1 MMNSQTKATTVILLY
16 DKDCKENF
24 IGETL
29 SQIFD
34 ITETVTAQQ
43 MIDLLSQLPSQ
54 PRMIILDLIHCRE
67 QGLAFLEMRK
77 NNSLAKEVPVL
88 SMTLSDDLEMV
99 LKSFALG
106 SNDYF
111 SLPIA
116 PEVFMNRIF
125 EFLRKKENSLEEAE
139 NPIQENL
146 LFDESENGIAMF
158 SYTPGCLKPIYA
170 NEKVVKKNH
179 FSSTESFC
187 SQIPNA
193 LALLSK
199 TMRLQFEQKIE
210 KAIATRGSFTFTLE
224 SLFARFQMSWI
235 PYPNLPDPVLLL
247 VAVNS
252 CEQDAKQRAL
262 VARLEFDSLTGLYNR
277 EAFYKK
283 AENLISEN
291 PKTTYLY
298 IRWNVIK
305 FKMINDMFGNS
316 KGDTVLKQLAKGFLE
331 WIDDRGVC
339 ARFYSDQFA
348 FFLPKKN
355 FDADKFVQFSL
366 FLLQEANSSLNL
378 KMSFGIYQLSDK
390 PLSIEKINER
400 AKLAVRSIQEG
411 DTKPYCYYDEAMRN
425 KVLSA
430 QRVMDSFEGALST
443 KQFVIYLQPVY
454 NVNENR
460 FVSAEALVR
469 WITPDHGVVSP
480 FEFIPLLEENGL
492 ILKLDLYVL
501 EQVCI
506 LQRSLIEQGKNPI
519 PISSNLSRVDFF
531 NPELSGEII
540 AIVDRYDLAHSLI
553 RLEITE
559 TAYMDNPQ
567 QLLQTIAVLQKQGF
581 EILMDDFGSGY
592 SSLNILQDVPI
603 DILKIDQLFTS
614 EIGTSNKTETIL
626 QNIVNMAQ
634 GINLM
639 IIAEGVETKEQATFF
654 KSIGCDTLQGYYF
667 SKPKPENEYRLLL
680 DHNLPSQG
688 KKSQP
693 KQKLSNSVDT
703 LFITRYGKL
712 LQTIFLT
719 ILELNFT
726 KDTYKTLY
734 ANSSFT
740 TLPFGTA
747 GSLSE
752 VENKF
757 KEKLIHPDDRIS
769 YTEENSFCAKSS
781 GECQGS
787 FRTSEFRMV
796 NRNGFY
802 TPVFRIALR
811 SDTPN
816 GDCVY
821 YSFLAHKENK
831 ALASSLLES
840 IKDLENQKMLELQ
853 CMSNLLEG

>member
-1 MMNSQTKATTVILLY
+1 MMNSQTKATAVILLY
-16 DKDCKENF
+16 NNNDKEAF

-29 SQIFD
+29 SQIFS
-34 ITETVTAQQ
+34 ITESNTGQQ
-43 MIDLLSQLPSQ
+43 TIDLLLQLPRQ

-67 QGLAFLEMRK
+67 QGLAFLELRK
-77 NNSLAKEVPVL
+77 SNSLAKKVPVL
-88 SMTLSDDLEMV
+88 SLTLSDDLEMV

-106 SNDYF
+106 SNDYL

-125 EFLRKKENSLEEAE
+125 EFLKKQENPLGESE
-139 NPIQENL
+139 NPIQEKL
-146 LFDESENGIAMF
+146 FFDEGENGIAMF

-193 LALLSK
+193 LAILSK

-252 CEQDAKQRAL
+252 CEQNAKQRAL
-262 VARLEFDSLTGLYNR
+262 VARLELDSLTGLYNR

-291 PKTTYLY
+291 PDTTYLY
-298 IRWNVIK
+298 IRWNIIK
-305 FKMINDMFGNS
+305 FKMVNDMFGNA
-316 KGDTVLKQLAKGFLE
+316 KGDTVLKHLAKGFLK
-331 WIDDRGVC
+331 WVDGVGVC

-348 FFLPKKN
+348 FFLPKET
-355 FDADKFVQFSL
+355 FDPEQFVQLSL
-366 FLLQEANSSLNL
+366 SLLQNVSSTLNL
-378 KMSFGIYQLSDK
+378 KMSFGIYQLSDN
-390 PLSIEKINER
+390 PLSIEKINDR
-400 AKLAVRSIQEG
+400 AKLAVRSIQES
-411 DTKPYCYYDEAMRN
+411 DAKPYCYYDEAMRN

-430 QRVMDSFEGALST
+430 QRVMESFDGDLST

-501 EQVCI
+501 EEVCI
-506 LQRSLIEQGKNPI
+506 LQRALLEQGKKPI

-531 NPELSGEII
+531 NPELSTEII
-540 AIVDRYDLAHSLI
+540 AIVDRYELAHSLI

-567 QLLQTIAVLQKQGF
+567 QLLKTISVLQKQGF

-592 SSLNILQDVPI
+592 SSLNILQNVPI
-603 DILKIDQLFTS
+603 NILKIDQLFTR
-614 EIGTSNKTETIL
+614 EIGKSNKTETIL
-626 QNIVNMAQ
+626 QNIVNMAR
-634 GINLM
+634 GINLR
-639 IIAEGVETKEQATFF
+639 IIAEGVETENQAIFF
-654 KSIGCDTLQGYYF
+654 KAIGCDTLQGYYF
-667 SKPKPENEYRLLL
+667 SKPKPIDEYCSLLENNEPDQFKVPQPY
-680 DHNLPSQG
+680 
-688 KKSQP
+688 KKI
-693 KQKLSNSVDT
+693 SNTVNNRF
-703 LFITRYGKL
+703 LTRYGKL

-726 KDTYKTLY
+726 KNTFKTIY
-734 ANSSFT
+734 ANEGFT

-747 GSLSE
+747 GSLSGIE
-752 VENKF
+752 TKV
-757 KEKLIHPDDRIS
+757 KEKLIHPEDKS
-769 YTEENSFCAKSS
+769 LYAEENCLCDNLFDEHQESFC
-781 GECQGS
+781 
-787 FRTSEFRMV
+787 TSEFRV
-796 NRNGFY
+796 LNRNGFY
-802 TPVFRIALR
+802 TSVFRIALKVE
-811 SDTPN
+811 TLEQ
-816 GDCVY
+816 DCVY
-821 YSFLAHKENK
+821 YSFLALEENK
-831 ALASSLLES
+831 SLASNLLASL
-840 IKDLENQKMLELQ
+840 KDLEIQKMLDL
-853 CMSNLLEG
+853 

>member
-1 MMNSQTKATTVILLY
+1 MINSQTKATAVILLY
-16 DKDCKENF
+16 NNDGKETF

-29 SQIFD
+29 SPIFS
-34 ITETVTAQQ
+34 ITKTNTAQQ
-43 MIDLLSQLPSQ
+43 TIDLLLQLPSQ
-54 PRMIILDLIHCRE
+54 PRMIILDLIHCKE
-67 QGLAFLEMRK
+67 QGMAFLELRK
-77 NNSLAKEVPVL
+77 NNLPAKEVPVL
-88 SMTLSDDLEMV
+88 SMTLSDDLETV
-99 LKSFALG
+99 LKAFALG

-116 PEVFMNRIF
+116 PEVLLSRIF
-125 EFLRKKENSLEEAE
+125 EFLRKQENPSGGNE

-146 LFDESENGIAMF
+146 FFDEAENGIALF
-158 SYTPGCLKPIYA
+158 SYTPSCLKPIYA

-179 FSSTESFC
+179 FPSIESFC

-193 LALLSK
+193 LDLFSK

-224 SLFARFQMSWI
+224 SLFAHFQMSWI

-252 CEQDAKQRAL
+252 CEQTAKQRAL
-262 VARLEFDSLTGLYNR
+262 VARLEYDSLTGLYNR

-283 AENLISEN
+283 AENLIYEN
-291 PKTTYLY
+291 PDTTYLF

-305 FKMINDMFGNS
+305 FKMVNDMFGNS
-316 KGDTVLKQLAKGFLE
+316 KGDIVLKQLAKGFLR
-331 WIDDRGVC
+331 WVDGTGVC

-348 FFLPKKN
+348 FFLPKNN
-355 FDADKFVQFSL
+355 FDPEQFVQFSL
-366 FLLQEANSSLNL
+366 SLLQETNSTLNL
-378 KMSFGIYQLSDK
+378 KMAFGIYQLSAK
-390 PLSIEKINER
+390 PLSIEKINDR
-400 AKLAVRSIQEG
+400 AKLAVRSIRES
-411 DTKPYCYYDEAMRN
+411 DTKPYCFYDEAMRY

-430 QRVMDSFEGALST
+430 QRVMDSFEGALLT

-454 NVNENR
+454 NISENR
-460 FVSAEALVR
+460 FVCAEALVR

-506 LQRSLIEQGKNPI
+506 LQRSLLEQGKSPI

-531 NPELSGEII
+531 NPELSTEII

-567 QLLQTIAVLQKQGF
+567 QLLQTISVLQKQGF

-603 DILKIDQLFTS
+603 NILKIDQLFTS
-614 EIGTSNKTETIL
+614 KIGTSNKTETIL
-626 QNIVNMAQ
+626 RNIVNMAQ
-634 GINLM
+634 GIDLM
-639 IIAEGVETKEQATFF
+639 IIAEGVETAEQATFF

-667 SKPKPENEYRLLL
+667 SKPKPENEYCSLLENNKP
-680 DHNLPSQG
+680 DQSKIPQPYKNISNTVNNLF
-688 KKSQP
+688 
-693 KQKLSNSVDT
+693 L
-703 LFITRYGKL
+703 TRYGKL
-712 LQTIFLT
+712 LQTVFLT

-726 KDTYKTLY
+726 KDTFKTIY
-734 ANSSFT
+734 ANSGFT

-752 VENKF
+752 IENKF
-757 KEKLIHPDDRIS
+757 KEKIIHPDDLLPYS
-769 YTEENSFCAKSS
+769 EENSLCA
-781 GECQGS
+781 QGSQES
-787 FRTSEFRMV
+787 FRTSEFRV
-796 NRNGFY
+796 LNTNGLY
-802 TPVFRIALR
+802 TPVFRITLKVETL
-811 SDTPN
+811 DK
-816 GDCVY
+816 DCVY
-821 YSFLAHKENK
+821 YSFLALKEHR
-831 ALASSLLES
+831 ALASSILES
-840 IKDLENQKMLELQ
+840 IKDLENQKILDLQ
-853 CMSNLLEG
+853 CKSNLLEG

>member
-1 MMNSQTKATTVILLY
+1 MNSQTKATTVILLFG
-16 DKDCKENF
+16 KECKETF
-24 IGETL
+24 IAETL
-29 SQIFD
+29 SQMFSL
-34 ITETVTAQQ
+34 TETITAQQ
-43 MIDLLSQLPSQ
+43 TIDLLPQLPNQ
-54 PRMIILDLIHCRE
+54 PRMIILDLNHCRE

-125 EFLRKKENSLEEAE
+125 EFLRKQENPVGDTE

-146 LFDESENGIAMF
+146 FFDNSENGIAMF
-158 SYTPGCLKPIYA
+158 SYTPGCLKPLYA

-179 FSSTESFC
+179 FPSTESFC

-210 KAIATRGSFTFTLE
+210 KAIAARGSFTFTLE

-283 AENLISEN
+283 AENLILEN
-291 PKTTYLY
+291 PDSTFLY

-305 FKMINDMFGNS
+305 FKMVNDMFGNS
-316 KGDTVLKQLAKGFLE
+316 IGDTVLKQLAKGFLE
-331 WIDDRGVC
+331 WMDGRGVC

-355 FDADKFVQFSL
+355 FDPEQFSQFSL
-366 FLLQEANSSLNL
+366 SLLQKTSSTLNL

-390 PLSIEKINER
+390 SLSIEKINDR
-400 AKLAVRSIQEG
+400 AKLAVRSIKEG

-430 QRVMDSFEGALST
+430 QRVMDSFDSALAT

-506 LQRSLIEQGKNPI
+506 LQRSLLQQGKSPI
-519 PISSNLSRVDFF
+519 PISSNLSRIDFF
-531 NPELSGEII
+531 NPELSTEII

-567 QLLQTIAVLQKQGF
+567 QLLQTISVLQKQGF

-639 IIAEGVETKEQATFF
+639 TIAEGVETQEQATFF
-654 KSIGCDTLQGYYF
+654 KSIGCDTLQGYFF
-667 SKPKPENEYRLLL
+667 SKPQPENEYRLLL
-680 DHNLPSQG
+680 DHNMPSQG
-688 KKSQP
+688 KESQP
-693 KQKLSNSVDT
+693 KQKISNSVNT
-703 LFITRYGKL
+703 LFISRYGKL
-712 LQTIFLT
+712 LQSIFLT
-719 ILELNFT
+719 IIELNFT
-726 KDTYKTLY
+726 KNTFKTIF

-752 VENKF
+752 IENKF
-757 KEKLIHPDDRIS
+757 SQKLIHPDDRIS
-769 YTEENSFCAKSS
+769 YREENNLCANSS
-781 GECQGS
+781 KESQGS
-787 FRTSEFRMV
+787 YRASEFRV
-796 NRNGFY
+796 LNRHGFY
-802 TPVFRIALR
+802 TPVFRIALKA
-811 SDTPN
+811 DTLN
-816 GDCVY
+816 EDCVY
-821 YSFLAHKENK
+821 YSFLANKENK

-840 IKDLENQKMLELQ
+840 IKDLENQKVLDLQ
-853 CMSNLLEG
+853 CQSNLLEG